1 MPDENSSEIAEAIK
15 THAKAIDSFGDGLD
29 SKLGKLLNML
39 RLLVAIIGIEVLFGF
54 FSLYWSFDMM
64 QQVEERT
71 RADFEEKGKTSL
83 ERLEEAETE
92 LERFYALGDA
102 AKMSFEMG
110 DIATAAKY
118 AEELAGLAPKYKAR
132 GRNGNA
138 IHDSNLVLGRI
149 AVREG
154 NIEAAKA
161 YLVEAGRTPGSPN
174 LNSFG
179 PNVSLAKDL
188 LEKGETEIVI
198 AYFEACK
205 TFWEMDRGRL
215 DSWIALAREG
225 KIPYFGANL
234 DY

>member
-15 THAKAIDSFGDGLD
+15 THAKAIESFGGGLD
-29 SKLGKLLNML
+29 SKLGKLLNIL
-39 RLLVAIIGIEVLFGF
+39 WLLVAIIVIEVLFSF
-54 FSLYWSFDMM
+54 FSVYWSFDMM
-64 QQVEERT
+64 EQVKERT
-71 RADFEEKGKTSL
+71 RVDFEEKGKTSL
-83 ERLEEAETE
+83 ERLDEAESE
-92 LERFYALGDA
+92 IERFYALTDA

-110 DIATAAKY
+110 DIAGATKY
-118 AEELAGLAPKYKAR
+118 AEELASLAPKYK
-132 GRNGNA
+132 GSGGYGNA
-138 IHDSNLVLGRI
+138 VHDSNLVLGRI

-161 YLVEAGRTPGSPN
+161 YLVKAGRTPGSPN

-198 AYFEACK
+198 AYFQACK

-215 DSWIALAREG
+215 DAWIALAREG